1 MEEQF
6 EKAQFFDSVEELA
19 QAQQQEMP
27 AATQEAPL
35 QEQVAQEPTQEAV
48 QEQTTYNDY
57 QSQGQPEQN
66 IEYSDEEVES
76 EVLSYLSERL
86 NRNISS
92 FDDLS
97 EAEQEAREID
107 ERVWAIAEF
116 VEKTGRGPEEWFN
129 YQSLNTSEMDDVTAI
144 RVDMAARYPNLSVDE
159 IDTLLSDKYKTN
171 TELYDEDQVRLANL
185 QLKID
190 AQEARK
196 GIEEIRETY
205 AAPEIQEQTSED
217 FIDEEWLS
225 EMQQETIDME
235 GLEFD
240 LGNGN
245 SFTYSINDQYRN
257 TLIDKNANI
266 DDFFDD
272 YIDQNG
278 NWDHDMFNS
287 HRTLIDNIDAIVSS
301 AYNQGVG
308 DGQRGLVNKAANIST
323 ETPRQSG
330 QNRPNP
336 LAEQVTNI
344 LNQNRNKMT
353 FGNF

>member
-116 VEKTGRGPEEWFN
+116 VEKQAE
-129 YQSLNTSEMDDVTAI
+129 
-144 RVDMAARYPNLSVDE
+144 
-159 IDTLLSDKYKTN
+159 
-171 TELYDEDQVRLANL
+171 
-185 QLKID
+185 
-190 AQEARK
+190 AQK
-196 GIEEIRETY
+196 NG
-205 AAPEIQEQTSED
+205 
-217 FIDEEWLS
+217 L
-225 EMQQETIDME
+225 TI
-235 GLEFD
+235 
-240 LGNGN
+240 N
-245 SFTYSINDQYRN
+245 
-257 TLIDKNANI
+257 
-266 DDFFDD
+266 
-272 YIDQNG
+272 
-278 NWDHDMFNS
+278 H
-287 HRTLIDNIDAIVSS
+287 
-301 AYNQGVG
+301 
-308 DGQRGLVNKAANIST
+308 
-323 ETPRQSG
+323 
-330 QNRPNP
+330 
-336 LAEQVTNI
+336 
-344 LNQNRNKMT
+344 
-353 FGNF
+353 